1 MKFKVL
7 FIIVFTLMLTN
18 VNAGYIKGLGAN
30 QCGEVISTV
39 EGGKKAN
46 VEWVQMMFT
55 AWIQGYMSG
64 LDDDK
69 PTESSRLKGV
79 HKDSLFFAVL
89 NRCKVKPTEDLYE
102 ATEYV
107 YFNQL

>member
-1 MKFKVL
+1 MKIKVL
-7 FIIVFTLMLTN
+7 FVIVFTLMLTN

-30 QCGEVISTV
+30 PCGDVISTV
-39 EGGKKAN
+39 ERGQEAN
-46 VEWVQMMFT
+46 VEWVQMIFT

-89 NRCKVKPTEDLYE
+89 NRCKVKPMEDLYE